1 LGIANERIAIL
12 PANYPGSLHET
23 LKQFDTIVLMKVH
36 KAFSSVKKTLSDM
49 DLLEKAVYIVKAGM
63 KDERFFIP

>member
-1 LGIANERIAIL
+1 
-12 PANYPGSLHET
+12 
-23 LKQFDTIVLMKVH
+23 MKVH

-63 KDERFFIP
+63 KDEKIFYSMKDVTEDDLNYFSVVVVRK